1 MSCGWFPLCSN
12 CYGYICSDT
21 ETGNPLVAGF
31 QDDLDPEDALP
42 NITTG
47 TANGEHALGILEK
60 RESYSNLE
68 SEIVIESTKT
78 VENEELCLNGEVAEI
93 TADALDAWLSTDSKW
108 RQSPEGGEDSNHST
122 SAVREDEEEDEDNST
137 SLASSSVHLELL
149 EPKQVQQ
156 RSGGSSPVVHRERK
170 SRHKEKV

>member
-1 MSCGWFPLCSN
+1 VADFSLCSN
-12 CYGYICSDT
+12 CYGYIFSDT

-42 NITTG
+42 NITTD
-47 TANGEHALGILEK
+47 TANGEHALVMLKK
-60 RESYSNLE
+60 RESFSNLE
-68 SEIVIESTKT
+68 SEIVIANTKT

-122 SAVREDEEEDEDNST
+122 SVVREDEEEDEDNSI

-149 EPKQVQQ
+149 EPKQVRQ

>member
-1 MSCGWFPLCSN
+1 VADFSLCSN
-12 CYGYICSDT
+12 CYGYIFSDT
-21 ETGNPLVAGF
+21 EIGNPLVAGF

-47 TANGEHALGILEK
+47 TANGEHALGMLEK
-60 RESYSNLE
+60 RESFANLE
-68 SEIVIESTKT
+68 SEIVIENTKT
-78 VENEELCLNGEVAEI
+78 VENEELCLNGEVSEI

-122 SAVREDEEEDEDNST
+122 SVVREDEEEDEDNST

-156 RSGGSSPVVHRERK
+156 RSGSSSPVVHRERK

>member
-1 MSCGWFPLCSN
+1 MVTLCSN
-12 CYGYICSDT
+12 GYGYIFSDA

-47 TANGEHALGILEK
+47 TANGEHALGMLEK

-68 SEIVIESTKT
+68 SEIIIANTKT
-78 VENEELCLNGEVAEI
+78 AENEELCLNGEVAEI
-93 TADALDAWLSTDSKW
+93 TADALDAWLSRDSKW

-122 SAVREDEEEDEDNST
+122 SVVREDEEEDEDNST